1 MDECKDI
8 PNKDSFVAGRKLESF
23 TNQELNQLN
32 TFSWKDC
39 VKWQWMNV

>member
-8 PNKDSFVAGRKLESF
+8 PNKDSFVEGRKLESF
-23 TNQELNQLN
+23 AELNRLN

-39 VKWQWMNV
+39 VKRQWMNV